1 MDTTTQNKY
10 ITGFSTELF
19 DFLEFIDSIIPTEK
33 TQMIMSKYDK
43 LNMMKIIQRYYNI
56 ILPNKDYI
64 TKCNAELFDK
74 QCFIIPEFNMSFFWK
89 NLPSAHQKRVWDT
102 LNRLLIYSKI
112 IIETSPSTLSDKRSD
127 TPEQQ
132 VSFSPQKKQL
142 KSAVNPTK
150 KRTTVNAFVGLE
162 GSKSSDISIESMV
175 NQTKLGKDDCNPTKK
190 LTETLEKTLNIKGL
204 SDKLNNMTPENVGKM
219 TEEVQKIIAPHI
231 KDSESAELFRDMLSG
246 IGEELT
252 KTDMT
257 KGNLLENMM
266 NIAEKM
272 STKMTQEMTDKNCPP
287 EKLMA
292 ATQSIMKSFGIPE
305 NINPADPMGSIGPET
320 IANMMATLN
329 GGEKIPIG
337 AKNGKAIAV
346 LDVVSGMFGM

>member
-1 MDTTTQNKY
+1 MATLLSKEQNTQNKY

-19 DFLEFIDSIIPTEK
+19 NFLEFIDSLIPTEK

-43 LNMMKIIQRYYNI
+43 LNMMKIIRRYYNMM
-56 ILPNKDYI
+56 LPNKEYI
-64 TKCNAELFDK
+64 TKCDTGLFNK
-74 QCFIIPEFNMSFFWK
+74 HCFIIPEFDMSFFWQ
-89 NLPSAHQKRVWDT
+89 NLPSGSGNQKRVWDT

-112 IIETSPSTLSDKRSD
+112 IIETEAK

-132 VSFSPQKKQL
+132 VSFAPSKK
-142 KSAVNPTK
+142 KDNSTSVPTTK
-150 KRTTVNAFVGLE
+150 KTRVNAFVGLE
-162 GSKSSDISIESMV
+162 GSKSSDISIENMV
-175 NQTKLGKDDCNPTKK
+175 NQTKLGKEDCNPGKK
-190 LTETLEKTLNIKGL
+190 LTETLEKTLNINGL
-204 SDKLNNMTPENVGKM
+204 SEKLNNMTPENVGKM

-231 KDSESAELFRDMLSG
+231 KDTESAELFKDMLSG
-246 IGEELT
+246 IGDELS

-266 NIAEKM
+266 HIAEKM
-272 STKMTQEMTDKNCPP
+272 STKMTQDMTDKNCPP

-320 IANMMATLN
+320 IANMMATLS
-329 GGEKIPIG
+329 GGEKIPTG
-337 AKNGKAIAV
+337 AKNGKAIAM
-346 LDVVSGMFGM
+346 LDVMSGMLGM